1 MRKMI
6 VNGHRGFPAKYPE
19 NTLISFEKAIE
30 LGVDAIEYDLHL
42 TRDGKLVVTHD
53 DEISRCSNG
62 HGVVEEMTFDE
73 LRKLDFG
80 FWKSPEFAGEKIPL
94 FTEVLDLV
102 ARKKP
107 GLFQLVEVKRP
118 DIECAKLAMAELKHR
133 NLMDQFCL
141 VCFHWNV
148 LTEMKKLYPELLQHG
163 DPNESMLWKPEFFKG
178 MFRVGIH
185 YGQMSK
191 ELTDWFHSQ
200 NVLVDAWT
208 IDTEELLDKMIEM
221 GADSVTSNDS
231 EQILRLLEA
240 RGMR

>member
-53 DEISRCSNG
+53 DEVSRCSNG

-80 FWKSPEFAGEKIPL
+80 SWKSPEFAGEKIPL
-94 FTEVLDLV
+94 FSEVLDLV

-118 DIECAKLAMAELKHR
+118 DVECAKLAMAELKRR

-141 VCFHWNV
+141 VSFHWNV
-148 LTEMKKLYPELLQHG
+148 LTELKKL
-163 DPNESMLWKPEFFKG
+163 
-178 MFRVGIH
+178 
-185 YGQMSK
+185 
-191 ELTDWFHSQ
+191 
-200 NVLVDAWT
+200 
-208 IDTEELLDKMIEM
+208 
-221 GADSVTSNDS
+221 
-231 EQILRLLEA
+231 
-240 RGMR
+240 

>member
-80 FWKSPEFAGEKIPL
+80 SWKSPEFASEKIPL

-118 DIECAKLAMAELKHR
+118 DIECAKLAMAELKRR

>member
-53 DEISRCSNG
+53 DEVSRCSNG

-80 FWKSPEFAGEKIPL
+80 SWKSPEFAGEKIPL
-94 FTEVLDLV
+94 FSEVLDLV

-118 DIECAKLAMAELKHR
+118 DVECAKLAMAELKRR
-133 NLMDQFCL
+133 NLMD
-141 VCFHWNV
+141 
-148 LTEMKKLYPELLQHG
+148 
-163 DPNESMLWKPEFFKG
+163 
-178 MFRVGIH
+178 
-185 YGQMSK
+185 
-191 ELTDWFHSQ
+191 
-200 NVLVDAWT
+200 
-208 IDTEELLDKMIEM
+208 
-221 GADSVTSNDS
+221 
-231 EQILRLLEA
+231 
-240 RGMR
+240 